1 MMRDFSE
8 ELNINSEDAVNV
20 AESYEGYARALYEN
34 DLYNNLPLVASSFLI
49 SALYSSIFD
58 THKAKGLFVLAADC
72 FLEMQSPLWYLCEI
86 CGQSEKRVGYATKY
100 YENEYEDPEQFFFN
114 LLWQYNSK
122 AAFGLGSHF
131 DLNKDVSFVLT
142 EWLPS
147 LNIPY
152 RLVIDTIDEVQIN
165 LRESKKESLINFSK
179 LILRLEELVGIY
191 RIDEYRWKNVEG
203 PILPFEP
210 AALAIMVV
218 LVKIWQRNNSYEEL
232 VNILNKAKSKE
243 IVLLRIAHQLL
254 NEDDK
259 FEGN

>member
-1 MMRDFSE
+1 MRDFSE
-8 ELNINSEDAVNV
+8 ELNIKSEEAVNV
-20 AESYEGYARALYEN
+20 AESYEGYARALYEKDFN
-34 DLYNNLPLVASSFLI
+34 NNLPLVGSSFLI
-49 SALYSSIFD
+49 SALYNSIFD
-58 THKAKGLFVLAADC
+58 THKAKRLFVLAADC

-86 CGQSEKRVGYATKY
+86 CGQSEKRVEYATKF
-100 YENEYEDPEQFFFN
+100 YENKYEDPEQFFFS

-122 AAFGLGSHF
+122 AAFGLSPHL

-152 RLVIDTIDEVQIN
+152 RLVIDTIDEVQSN
-165 LRESKKESLINFSK
+165 LAESKKKLFINFSK
-179 LILRLEELVGIY
+179 LILRLDELEGIY
-191 RIDEYRWKNVEG
+191 KVDEYRWKNVEG

-232 VNILNKAKSKE
+232 VNILNKTNSKE

-259 FEGN
+259 FEDN